1 MKAIFLSDAHLR
13 NAQDDNYKHLMGLLN
28 DQQDL
33 DALFLL
39 GDIFEFWLGYRHLVF
54 AAYVPLLEQL
64 RQLTDSGTRLYFVE
78 GNHDFSLGPYFS
90 DTLGCTVIT
99 EQELIKWDGRSILLC
114 HGDLINP
121 TPAYL
126 CLRKFW
132 RSSFI
137 KVLTRIIHPDPIWKL
152 GLWLSNKSQKKKP
165 LTKNNDP
172 TPWLQ
177 TFAANSVNDHYDLL
191 ICGHFHF
198 PVLLEENNQQIIAL
212 GDWQSRRCYAE
223 LVDGRITLKTYPG

>member
-13 NAQDDNYKHLMGLLN
+13 DAQDDNYRHLLGFLK

-54 AAYVPLLEQL
+54 SAYVPLLEQL
-64 RQLTDSGTRLYFVE
+64 RRLADEGTRLYFVE

-90 DTLGCTVIT
+90 NTLDCTIIT
-99 EQELIKWDGRSILLC
+99 EEELIQWDGRNILVC
-114 HGDLINP
+114 HGDLVNP

-126 CLRKFW
+126 RLRKFW
-132 RSSFI
+132 RSRFI
-137 KVLTRIIHPDPIWKL
+137 KVLARIIHPDPVWKL
-152 GLWLSNKSQKKKP
+152 GLWLSDKSQQRRPANKKY
-165 LTKNNDP
+165 DP
-172 TPWLQ
+172 TLWLQ
-177 TFAANSVNDHYDLL
+177 NFVANRVVANCDLV

-198 PVLLEENNQQIIAL
+198 PVFLEENNRQIIAL
-212 GDWQSRRCYAE
+212 GDWQARRCYAE
-223 LVDGRITLKTYPG
+223 MVDGRIALKTYPG